1 MKNSAPHSN
10 TSFRRSRRR
19 HRAALLIGLLALVAI
34 TAYAA
39 GGGGGGTVDPDYKAT
54 GADWALLIFF
64 VCLSTGVSFLCSIAE
79 AVLLTVT
86 PSFVERLKG
95 EGKSHGFLLGEM
107 KENVERPLSVI
118 LTLNT
123 IAHTVGAGGTGAMA
137 LKVFGNSGSFLFF
150 SAVTWFMA
158 GYTALIL
165 FGSEIIPK
173 TIGSVFYRSLAG
185 ITAKTLNV
193 IKWPL
198 LPLIWM
204 MEQVTKL
211 ISGGRKHSVFSR
223 EEFSALA
230 DIGEK
235 EGHLD
240 QNESTIVRNLLRF
253 QELNATDI
261 MTPRTVMFALPADD
275 TVGDILAEHADKPFS
290 RIPIYGADRDDILG
304 FVLKS
309 ELLHREAL
317 DESSVKARD
326 LVNPISAIP
335 STIRLTDL
343 LETMLDKREHIMLV
357 VGEYG
362 GTAGLVTLE
371 DLVETMLGMEI
382 VDEVD
387 KIEDMQALARA
398 QWKKRAEKLN
408 IVVPD
413 ETESEKPPAASE

>member
-1 MKNSAPHSN
+1 MNRK
-10 TSFRRSRRR
+10 
-19 HRAALLIGLLALVAI
+19 AALPFLIPLVLLGGSLASFA
-34 TAYAA
+34 AA
-39 GGGGGGTVDPDYKAT
+39 GAGNVEVDPNYQAT
-54 GADWALLIFF
+54 GTDWALLIFF
-64 VCLSTGVSFLCSIAE
+64 VLLSTGVSFLCSIAE
-79 AVLLTVT
+79 AVLLSVT
-86 PSFVERLKG
+86 PSFVEKLKG
-95 EGKSHGFLLGEM
+95 QGKPEGELLGEM

-123 IAHTVGAGGTGAMA
+123 IAHTVGALGCGAMA
-137 LKVFGNSGSFLFF
+137 VKVFGDSKFLMV
-150 SAVTWFMA
+150 ALVTWFTVL
-158 GYTALIL
+158 YTMLIL

-173 TIGSVFYRSLAG
+173 TIGAVFYRGLAG
-185 ITAKTLNV
+185 TTARVLNV

-240 QNESTIVRNLLRF
+240 RKESTIVRNLLRF

-275 TVGDILAEHADKPFS
+275 TVGAILADHADKPFS
-290 RIPIYGADRDDILG
+290 RIPLYDDDRDDIIG

-309 ELLHREAL
+309 DLLHREAL
-317 DESSVKARD
+317 DQSSVTARE
-326 LVNPISAIP
+326 LIKPIAAVP

-408 IVVPD
+408 IVIPEESD
-413 ETESEKPPAASE
+413 EAGDTTPKTE

>member
-1 MKNSAPHSN
+1 MNRKAAFLVLVPLVLLGSSG
-10 TSFRRSRRR
+10 
-19 HRAALLIGLLALVAI
+19 AALA
-34 TAYAA
+34 AA
-39 GGGGGGTVDPDYKAT
+39 GGGGVVDPNYEAT
-54 GADWALLIFF
+54 STDWALLIFF
-64 VCLSTGVSFLCSIAE
+64 VLLSTGVSFLCSIGE
-79 AVLLTVT
+79 AVLLSVT
-86 PSFVERLKG
+86 PSFVEKLKG
-95 EGKSHGFLLGEM
+95 EGKKEGELLGEM

-123 IAHTVGAGGTGAMA
+123 IAHTVGALGCGAMA
-137 LKVFGNSGSFLFF
+137 VKVFGDSKFLMV
-150 SAVTWFMA
+150 ALVTWFTVL
-158 GYTALIL
+158 YTMLIL

-173 TIGSVFYRSLAG
+173 TIGAVFYRGLAG
-185 ITAKTLNV
+185 ITAKTLDV
-193 IKWPL
+193 VKWPL
-198 LPLIWM
+198 LPLIWL

-230 DIGEK
+230 GIGEK

-261 MTPRTVMFALPADD
+261 MTPRTVMFALPADG
-275 TVGDILAEHADKPFS
+275 TVGDILADHADKPFS
-290 RIPIYGADRDDILG
+290 RIPLYGDDRDDIIG

-309 ELLHREAL
+309 DLLHREAL
-317 DESSVKARD
+317 DQSTVTARE
-326 LVNPISAIP
+326 LINPIAAVP
-335 STIRLTDL
+335 ATIRLTDL

-408 IVVPD
+408 MVVPEETD
-413 ETESEKPPAASE
+413 EAGDPPAKTD